1 MANFPLTKQVFDKTA
16 FDNTVNTSFS
26 ELTSS
31 VVVSTGSNLP
41 SVVEFFQY
49 YQDLFYQIPKFG
61 DTTSHQY
68 LVITSQEYIGSE
80 NGGNEVVDALI
91 AEITAL
97 REENLDLQQQL
108 AQSTSTT
115 VQDALNTLQNL
126 NGGSLTGGGFS
137 GGGSTGGSTGGGGS
151 Y

>member
-1 MANFPLTKQVFDKTA
+1 MRSRVFLSCCK
-16 FDNTVNTSFS
+16 VN
-26 ELTSS
+26 
-31 VVVSTGSNLP
+31 
-41 SVVEFFQY
+41 
-49 YQDLFYQIPKFG
+49 
-61 DTTSHQY
+61 
-68 LVITSQEYIGSE
+68 IGSE

-126 NGGSLTGGGFS
+126 NGGSLTGGG
-137 GGGSTGGSTGGGGS
+137 STGGSTGGGGS